1 MTLRIRLG
9 LQGRFTKHEQ
19 VGNNAESTIMQT
31 PHRGTLRRKTL
42 RTLATGCLTTSFRI
56 PWPGAQPD
64 TLARPESACLHL
76 DGKGRIGGPALST
89 HPVAEGHQHRCL
101 DRWFN
106 KG

>member
-1 MTLRIRLG
+1 MTRRVRLG

-31 PHRGTLRRKTL
+31 PHGGTLRRKTL

-64 TLARPESACLHL
+64 TLARPEWACALQPTDSGL
-76 DGKGRIGGPALST
+76 GTFPWRILQAGD
-89 HPVAEGHQHRCL
+89 HRCYCAVA
-101 DRWFN
+101 RYVMAV
-106 KG
+106 